1 MYPTVWPGD
10 LAPDDPY
17 LASPDLL
24 GCPVDESDLLSE
36 VETAVR
42 VRPKCPLHISNV
54 ESYVAALG
62 SSTPSILTN
71 EVLGLVL
78 RLPRW

>member
-1 MYPTVWPGD
+1 MWPGD
-10 LAPDDPY
+10 LAPDNPY

-36 VETAVR
+36 VETAEP
-42 VRPKCPLHISNV
+42 VRPNCLLDRADT